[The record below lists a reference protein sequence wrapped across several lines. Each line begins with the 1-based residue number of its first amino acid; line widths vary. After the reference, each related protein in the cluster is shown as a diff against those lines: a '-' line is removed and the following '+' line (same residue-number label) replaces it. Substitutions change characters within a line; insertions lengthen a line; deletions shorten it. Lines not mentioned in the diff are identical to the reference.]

1 MNREERRAA
10 KRQEKLANQQQA
22 AASAPVGSSGPTEM
36 GPRKRTPPG
45 QFLKETRQEL
55 RKVAWPTRSEV
66 ISYTIVVLVVTA
78 ALTTLVWGLDWVIAR
93 AIINV
98 FE

>member
-1 MNREERRAA
+1 MNRETPTPASSRSETSGARR
-10 KRQEKLANQQQA
+10 
-22 AASAPVGSSGPTEM
+22 SGPLAFLREV
-36 GPRKRTPPG
+36 RT
-45 QFLKETRQEL
+45 EL